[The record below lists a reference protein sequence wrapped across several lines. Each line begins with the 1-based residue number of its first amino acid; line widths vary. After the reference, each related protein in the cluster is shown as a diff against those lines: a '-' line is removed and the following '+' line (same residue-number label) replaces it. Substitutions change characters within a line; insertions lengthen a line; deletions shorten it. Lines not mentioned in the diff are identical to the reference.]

1 MSFIHQLSEK
11 QLAELSET
19 KKWKYEP
26 KQRFFDSLSGRALVE
41 ANMILA
47 EMKKQGVDI
56 SNPIEVMDN
65 IHTQKGYNNDS
76 IDYIKLNQYLKLQKE
91 LWSKEYFEETL
102 SSSMQELFDKFFKI
116 SGDGFIK
123 EITLR

>member
-1 MSFIHQLSEK
+1 
-11 QLAELSET
+11 
-19 KKWKYEP
+19 
-26 KQRFFDSLSGRALVE
+26 
-41 ANMILA
+41 
-47 EMKKQGVDI
+47 
-56 SNPIEVMDN
+56 MDN